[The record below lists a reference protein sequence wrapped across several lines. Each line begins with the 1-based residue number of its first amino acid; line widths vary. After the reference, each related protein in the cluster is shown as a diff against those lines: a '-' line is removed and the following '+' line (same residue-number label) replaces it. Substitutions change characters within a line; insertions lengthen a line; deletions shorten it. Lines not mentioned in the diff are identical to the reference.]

1 MNSAGYNFNRLLIET
16 IIELMDCNDQRS
28 QLQTVLKN
36 QVKKIEQ
43 FDVKSLSFNECVG
56 YGILSK
62 IYFILE
68 KLKPAKLS
76 PKLLNNIKT
85 TINEKIKN
93 GLKKFDHLQMKYL
106 GGQVKNK
113 KNDDFQ
119 DQRSE
124 KDDRNRSNQKRISF

>member
-1 MNSAGYNFNRLLIET
+1 M
-16 IIELMDCNDQRS
+16 
-28 QLQTVLKN
+28 
-36 QVKKIEQ
+36 
-43 FDVKSLSFNECVG
+43 G

-93 GLKKFDHLQMKYL
+93 GLKKFDHLEMKYL

-119 DQRSE
+119 DQRS
-124 KDDRNRSNQKRISF
+124 

>member
-1 MNSAGYNFNRLLIET
+1 
-16 IIELMDCNDQRS
+16 
-28 QLQTVLKN
+28 
-36 QVKKIEQ
+36 
-43 FDVKSLSFNECVG
+43 VG

-93 GLKKFDHLQMKYL
+93 GLKKFDHLEMKYL

-119 DQRSE
+119 DQRS
-124 KDDRNRSNQKRISF
+124 

>member
-1 MNSAGYNFNRLLIET
+1 
-16 IIELMDCNDQRS
+16 
-28 QLQTVLKN
+28 
-36 QVKKIEQ
+36 
-43 FDVKSLSFNECVG
+43 VG

-85 TINEKIKN
+85 TINDKIKN
-93 GLKKFDHLQMKYL
+93 GLKKFDHLEMKYL

-119 DQRSE
+119 DQRS
-124 KDDRNRSNQKRISF
+124 

>member
-1 MNSAGYNFNRLLIET
+1 
-16 IIELMDCNDQRS
+16 
-28 QLQTVLKN
+28 
-36 QVKKIEQ
+36 
-43 FDVKSLSFNECVG
+43 VG

-85 TINEKIKN
+85 TINDKIKN
-93 GLKKFDHLQMKYL
+93 GLKKFDHLEMKYL

-119 DQRSE
+119 DQKS
-124 KDDRNRSNQKRISF
+124 